1 MYPLPL
7 RCNPN
12 QLPEIVNPYLALALD
27 LDTAVVSDLVLSAPE
42 GSPTYASGEPILNR
56 GQ

>member
-42 GSPTYASGEPILNR
+42 GSPTAFYTVSD
-56 GQ
+56 Q